1 MAPLLLHGALGKR
14 FGFES
19 FVRDRD
25 AALDR
30 SAVRAGGDPLLG
42 PLDGLQLVTEVID
55 QGRFDHPGGEL
66 AGSVRIT
73 RLLALLNS
81 FGAELAGQL
90 TECGFDPPALDRD
103 ENARALIVHWGPEP
117 QRSAGRRPTSH
128 QAAGKSA
135 AAARIFRPSPNRN
148 GLTPLAIAPPGPSPV
163 ASMSQGTPKA

>member
-30 SAVRAGGDPLLG
+30 SAVRASGDPLLG

-55 QGRFDHPGGEL
+55 QGRFDHPAGEL

-73 RLLALLNS
+73 RLLALLDS

-103 ENARALIVHWGPEP
+103 EYARALIVHWVLNLSARPA
-117 QRSAGRRPTSH
+117 AGRRST
-128 QAAGKSA
+128 
-135 AAARIFRPSPNRN
+135 RPPER
-148 GLTPLAIAPPGPSPV
+148 GQPRPGS
-163 ASMSQGTPKA
+163 